1 MACNE
6 ENIVLLQIVAIS
18 EDDTK
23 LIAKICKHLPK
34 FGVPKWL
41 AIQMIFICWQLL
53 MQVRFLPNVLQI
65 INKCA
70 NKNHCFV

>member
-1 MACNE
+1 MAAMACNE

-34 FGVPKWL
+34 FGVPK
-41 AIQMIFICWQLL
+41 
-53 MQVRFLPNVLQI
+53 
-65 INKCA
+65 
-70 NKNHCFV
+70 